1 MTAEAGEQVATE
13 TTPEVVEVQDTGAD
27 ASSEIEARAR
37 ELGWV
42 PEAEWKGD
50 RKPAKFLPADEF
62 IERGETIIP
71 LLKSQLARQQEKFD
85 KRLDQIEKQNDRTRK
100 AVEAQHAKEV
110 TQLRNA
116 ARFAASKGDLAAFDD
131 YSKQLDDKIA
141 DGPQQAVAEDPA
153 VAKQKTQDAWIKANS
168 WYTSDEEMA
177 AYAFGISN
185 KIAEKTPDLDFEENL
200 RQTTERVK
208 AKFPEKFG
216 GSKPAGHAAV
226 DGGGFLGGAPLK
238 SDPLS
243 KLPAEARAQAKRDMT
258 AYPKIYPNADAW
270 IKAFNS

>member
-50 RKPAKFLPADEF
+50 RKPAKFLPAEEF

-71 LLKSQLARQQEKFD
+71 LLKSQLARQEKAFAE
-85 KRLDQIEKQNDRTRK
+85 RLDKIEKMNTRTAAAADKQYQAKIAELENAVRWAAHNGKGAEFDAYNAQLTEARKDGPANAAPSDPVENKK
-100 AVEAQHAKEV
+100 AVQ
-110 TQLRNA
+110 
-116 ARFAASKGDLAAFDD
+116 
-131 YSKQLDDKIA
+131 DKWIA
-141 DGPQQAVAEDPA
+141 DNPWYQDED
-153 VAKQKTQDAWIKANS
+153 
-168 WYTSDEEMA
+168 MG
-177 AYAFGISN
+177 AYAFGVSN
-185 KIAEKTPDLDFEENL
+185 RLAESNPSLSFEENL
-200 RQTTERVK
+200 RQTTEKVK
-208 AKFPEKFG
+208 ARYPDKFG
-216 GSKPAGHAAV
+216 RTAANAHAAV

-243 KLPAEARAQAKRDMT
+243 KLPAEARSQAKRDMT

-270 IKAFNS
+270 IKAYNS